1 MNNRGQSLVT
11 FVLIL
16 PLLVFFIAFFIDSTM
31 SLMEK
36 NKIDGIITSNMEE
49 ALKNDIRDEDKI
61 RKAIK
66 KNEDMDVFVSL
77 VEDDL
82 RVIAKSNKKSLFG
95 NLLKFKYYELDFNYC
110 ANYIDKKINKK
121 CG

>member
-1 MNNRGQSLVT
+1 MNNRGQSLIM

-16 PLLVFFIAFFIDSTM
+16 PLIALFIAFFIDSSL

-36 NKIDGIITSNMEE
+36 SKLDGIITSNMEE

-61 RKAIK
+61 RNAIK
-66 KNEDMDVFVSL
+66 KNDKMDIIVSV
-77 VEDDL
+77 VEDEL
-82 RVIAKSNKKSLFG
+82 RVIVKLNKKSIFAKILNFE
-95 NLLKFKYYELDFNYC
+95 YYSLNFNDC
-110 ANYIDKKINKK
+110 ASYTTKEINKK

>member
-1 MNNRGQSLVT
+1 MNKRGQSLIM

-16 PLLVFFIAFFIDSTM
+16 PLISLFIAFFIGS
-31 SLMEK
+31 SLSLYEK

-49 ALKNDIRDEDKI
+49 AINNDIRDDIKI
-61 RKAIK
+61 RNAIK
-66 KNEDMDVFVSL
+66 KNDNMEVTVNI
-77 VEDDL
+77 VDDNL
-82 RVIAKSNKKSLFG
+82 QVIVKSNKKSIFG
-95 NLLKFKYYELDFNYC
+95 KLLKFNYYDLNYNYC